1 MHDRH
6 GISRRDLDDLYPRM
20 RDAHDYL
27 SRRDSARDNG
37 ERSRSLVNNVVRP
50 MAAAAAGAAAT
61 GLITGRLNHWNFP
74 GTPIP
79 IGLTLAVA
87 GQAID
92 YFGIAGPYG
101 KDFSAAGLGAFA
113 SWINMLSTGWGQ
125 QLRAR
130 AGEPLGPITA
140 GIAGANVGCAACN
153 SIGGI
158 GGIGCACNG
167 ARMSPVVPVPAL
179 PLPTVAPFGVN
190 GARPRPLTEAEIA
203 AMSHEMRR
211 AA

>member
-1 MHDRH
+1 MSY

-27 SRRDSARDNG
+27 SRRDPARGDDK
-37 ERSRSLVNNVVRP
+37 SSIVNHVVRP
-50 MAAAAAGAAAT
+50 MAAAAVGAAAT
-61 GLITGRLNHWNFP
+61 GLLTGRLNHWNFP
-74 GTPIP
+74 NTPLP

-92 YFGIAGPYG
+92 YFGIAGPFG
-101 KDFSAAGLGAFA
+101 KDFSNAGLGAFA

-140 GIAGANVGCAACN
+140 GISGNGGTVGCAACAN
-153 SIGGI
+153 SIGG
-158 GGIGCACNG
+158 CACA
-167 ARMSPVVPVPAL
+167 ARPLYGPPVAAL
-179 PLPTVAPFGVN
+179 PMPTVPSAFGVPPPFA
-190 GARPRPLTEAEIA
+190 GRPRQITEAEIA